1 VYDGHRARI
10 GAVLTS
16 NTDPTIPV
24 RMFGW
29 FQVKDTGKTALD
41 AWRECPRP
49 PQPGGN
55 MRDQHKSKHELT
67 EETVGLR
74 KQVDDLKTSIA
85 ARRRV
90 EDALRE
96 SDELH
101 RSLVDSLPTAVWC
114 LDARGHLL
122 TANRALAELLG
133 YDSRSELL
141 QLGAVLGI
149 FADLEEEKRVLARL
163 MSASPVR
170 QLHARCRTKLGAGLP
185 VAISAGTMSEVGDS
199 AQRFVLVVEPVSG
212 EQ

>member
-1 VYDGHRARI
+1 MHRSVRRPSHEDRRCADVQHRPDDPPGGDVRLVPGEGQREDRARRLK
-10 GAVLTS
+10 GMSTS
-16 NTDPTIPV
+16 AP
-24 RMFGW
+24 
-29 FQVKDTGKTALD
+29 A
-41 AWRECPRP
+41 
-49 PQPGGN
+49 GGN

-101 RSLVDSLPTAVWC
+101 RSLVDSLPTAIWC

-122 TANRALAELLG
+122 AANRALAELLG

-163 MSASPVR
+163 MSGSPVR

-185 VAISAGTMSEVGDS
+185 VAIS
-199 AQRFVLVVEPVSG
+199 
-212 EQ
+212 